1 MKAGHREMA
10 SDALK
15 IVFTAAITLAVLI
28 PYAGASSQDNSTSS
42 SPLLRGSQLLYFQNP
57 SGEDFNI
64 TVVKQDFN
72 MYEGGDI
79 LNMTLVMPDGGI
91 LRDFIADDGITVKGN
106 RGIPQTKTM
115 EVKGLEG
122 TYTLKLDPVSQ
133 GGDFEYRITVP
144 FEKAVLAGRE
154 VFLLEAASAY
164 FYVGNVKS
172 FNVSWVNPWKEQV
185 IKLYAGGTLVKEIK
199 LNKTNSWQTE
209 SIEVSDKK
217 NEMWHLEVTG
227 AVRMRFS
234 GIENYFSSSKE
245 GWFDIAGIDYQQ
257 NRKSITFL
265 ILSIV
270 TAIFAMLRRKY
281 VSKIILAG
289 FLASMT
295 ILILV
300 MPVSIDVLVIG
311 KQPDVNVP
319 QMDFHALTPLEFNK
333 KIPGHDVLVIPA
345 SKLDIVGSTD
355 SHALKEGTFLI
366 VPDYELKDQ
375 FFWERL
381 FNSIR
386 KNKIL
391 LPGFMP
397 TLFLILAL
405 LVLSVAVRVQRRVR

>member
-1 MKAGHREMA
+1 MA

-15 IVFTAAITLAVLI
+15 IVFMAAITSAVLI
-28 PYAGASSQDNSTSS
+28 PYAGAGTQDNFTFST
-42 SPLLRGSQLLYFQNP
+42 PLLRGSQLLYFQNP
-57 SGEDFNI
+57 SGEDFDI
-64 TVVKQDFN
+64 TAVKQDFN
-72 MYEGGDI
+72 MYEGGDV
-79 LNMTLVMPDGGI
+79 LNMTLVMPDGSI
-91 LRDFIADDGITVKGN
+91 LRDFIADDGITVKGTK
-106 RGIPQTKTM
+106 GIPQTKTI

-154 VFLLEAASAY
+154 VFLLEAASTY

-185 IKLYAGGTLVKEIK
+185 IKLYAGDKLIKEIT
-199 LNKTNSWQTE
+199 LNKTNAWQTE
-209 SIEVSDKK
+209 RIEVLEDKK
-217 NEMWHLEVTG
+217 NGMWHLEVTG
-227 AVRMRFS
+227 AVRMKFQ

-257 NRKSITFL
+257 NKKSITFL

-270 TAIFAMLRRKY
+270 TAVFAMLRRKY
-281 VSKIILAG
+281 QSKIILAG
-289 FLASMT
+289 FLASITM
-295 ILILV
+295 LILV
-300 MPVSIDVLVIG
+300 MPVGIDVLVIG

-319 QMDFHALTPLEFNK
+319 QMDFHALTPLELNK

-345 SKLDIVGSTD
+345 SKLDAVGSID

-366 VPDYELKDQ
+366 VPDYELKNP

-391 LPGFMP
+391 LPGYMP